1 MTMTEQTFM
10 GLQHQQKRGA
20 GRSLGLEVAALLRE
34 RFPHHTAKAV
44 ARALGCTIK
53 TAENILAGHLSG
65 RTATMLIEAF
75 GPGFMADAV
84 MASAGTTLANFIR
97 SQAAEAEATAH
108 RHQQKAR
115 ELAQLETQLRA
126 SRRSDSAGSVGLAP

>member
-1 MTMTEQTFM
+1 MTWTGETFM
-10 GLQHQQKRGA
+10 GADPQLSHGRV
-20 GRSLGLEVAALLRE
+20 RSLGHAVAAQLAE
-34 RFPHHTAKAV
+34 RFPVMTVKNVAK
-44 ARALGCTIK
+44 ALGCTPK
-53 TAENILAGHLSG
+53 AAENILDGHLSA

-84 MASAGTTLANFIR
+84 MAAAGTTLVNFIR
-97 SQAAEAEATAH
+97 AQAAEAEATAH

-126 SRRSDSAGSVGLAP
+126 SRSPQHESRLGGGP

>member
-1 MTMTEQTFM
+1 MTLMDGSFM
-10 GLQHQQKRGA
+10 GLQHQHTRSA
-20 GRSLGLEVAALLRE
+20 GRSLGLEVAALLRD
-34 RFPHHTAKAV
+34 RFPHHTAKSV
-44 ARALGCTIK
+44 AQILRCTVK

-84 MASAGTTLANFIR
+84 MASAGTTLVNFIR

-126 SRRSDSAGSVGLAP
+126 SRRSESAGSVGLAP